1 MRHIKSK
8 AHSSLKRTPFTWIRG
23 KLPLSQHG
31 WKTIDLL
38 YSTQMM
44 GPVSLDIKNVHLGK
58 ELRNFLCDATRPYV
72 SKHLY
77 VVGYASSNCHAN
89 TIHVKKQL
97 FGRDYQ
103 NGQDLWHFRPP
114 NFSFCKPLRQCC
126 MYMYCSAQYRLQSFL
141 PKQTNCFL
149 ILFVCMTILEL
160 HTLCCGGS
168 LGGTWTIMVTY
179 EWCLFERHPPFT
191 CQIFVQIHRTNEPIP
206 ANQVT
211 MDQFCGK
218 TSLKNCALFKKS
230 EFPIVCAPCAVLW
243 NWVISHENWVWDFTI
258 SFNLPFSSTL

>member
-114 NFSFCKPLRQCC
+114 NFSFCKPLRQ
-126 MYMYCSAQYRLQSFL
+126 YCRYALFSDSIQTTEFPAQ
-141 PKQTNCFL
+141 
-149 ILFVCMTILEL
+149 
-160 HTLCCGGS
+160 
-168 LGGTWTIMVTY
+168 
-179 EWCLFERHPPFT
+179 
-191 CQIFVQIHRTNEPIP
+191 
-206 ANQVT
+206 ANQLFSDSVCVYDNSWIT
-211 MDQFCGK
+211 HIVQLWWEPGRYLDNYGYIWMMFVWTTPTLYVSNFC
-218 TSLKNCALFKKS
+218 TN
-230 EFPIVCAPCAVLW
+230 
-243 NWVISHENWVWDFTI
+243 T
-258 SFNLPFSSTL
+258 